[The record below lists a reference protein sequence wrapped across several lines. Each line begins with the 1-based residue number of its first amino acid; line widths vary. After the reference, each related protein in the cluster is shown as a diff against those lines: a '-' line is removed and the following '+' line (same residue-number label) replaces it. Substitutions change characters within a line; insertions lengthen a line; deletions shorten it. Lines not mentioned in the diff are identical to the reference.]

1 MKKFSL
7 LLFVAGML
15 IWSCTSNSN
24 KSSKYIS
31 IPDSMEIYN
40 PHLSSSNT
48 KLSKKQTPT
57 KIYTLVDVSC
67 STCIFKLEQ
76 WNKFQQEVGDKKAT
90 VIPVCY
96 AKDGFE
102 LLKYLFESKKLE
114 NVKIPLYLDSKQKF
128 IQANQA
134 QISKS
139 GVLNVLTDAEG
150 HVLAEG
156 DPIDDPAIRSH
167 YINLINNL

>member
-1 MKKFSL
+1 MKKFAL
-7 LLFVAGML
+7 LLFVAGILMV
-15 IWSCTSNSN
+15 SCKSSSN
-24 KSSKYIS
+24 KSSKHI
-31 IPDSMEIYN
+31 IMPDSMELYN
-40 PHLSSSNT
+40 PHLSSLPAKILKN
-48 KLSKKQTPT
+48 QTPA

-76 WNKFQQEVGDKKAT
+76 WNKFQQELNYKKAT

-102 LLKYLFESKKLE
+102 LLKYLFESKKLK

-128 IQANQA
+128 IQANQG

-139 GVLNVLTDAEG
+139 GVLNILTDAEG
-150 HVLAEG
+150 RVLAEG
-156 DPIDDPAIRSH
+156 DPIDDAAVRSH